1 MKRLSLILLSLCL
14 SVAGVQARKW
24 LPAPDAPRSEFRLL
38 GCTYRGADLES
49 LDLLSAAG
57 DHGWTVDVDRTSV
70 DGGVRYTFRFVAQR
84 AMENAGVAVAFDHGG
99 W

>member
-1 MKRLSLILLSLCL
+1 MYL

-84 AMENAGVAVAFDHGG
+84 AMENAGVAVAVAGSMR
-99 W
+99 